1 MMRNLKTLTPQP
13 PLPEVEGEQERVF
26 LSPSTFGRGVGVRV
40 FSLPMR
46 MGGFKGG
53 HWEVLNHGE

>member
-1 MMRNLKTLTPQP
+1 MTQKTLTPQP

-26 LSPSTFGRGVGVRV
+26 LSPSTFGRGVRV

-46 MGGFKGG
+46 MGGAKGG